1 MERKPF
7 ETKRI
12 AFCLTECW
20 FLLFFNFGIVDSST
34 DFPDN
39 CHDRYSN
46 TTEVY
51 NVTTELET
59 AAFSICKCQK
69 LHLISVQHPEYN
81 STKYYQTYIRGS
93 HLQGLEYLIYIYF
106 YSLSFLGKPA
116 ADTSGKIVT
125 KLMINFDVHDLLI
138 SLSHDFS

>member
-1 MERKPF
+1 MEREPF

-12 AFCLTECW
+12 AFCLVECW
-20 FLLFFNFGIVDSST
+20 FLFFFNFGIVDSST

-59 AAFSICKCQK
+59 AAFSICKCQIPPAPPD
-69 LHLISVQHPEYN
+69 LSLLDPEYN
-81 STKYYQTYIRGS
+81 SRIKLDLYSGFPFIGIR
-93 HLQGLEYLIYIYF
+93 
-106 YSLSFLGKPA
+106 
-116 ADTSGKIVT
+116 
-125 KLMINFDVHDLLI
+125 I
-138 SLSHDFS
+138 S

>member
-59 AAFSICKCQK
+59 AAFSICKCQM
-69 LHLISVQHPEYN
+69 LHLISVQNIP
-81 STKYYQTYIRGS
+81 SIILDYQTYIRGS
-93 HLQGLEYLIYIYF
+93 HLQGLEFHIFIYF
-106 YSLSFLGKPA
+106 YSLSFSGKPA